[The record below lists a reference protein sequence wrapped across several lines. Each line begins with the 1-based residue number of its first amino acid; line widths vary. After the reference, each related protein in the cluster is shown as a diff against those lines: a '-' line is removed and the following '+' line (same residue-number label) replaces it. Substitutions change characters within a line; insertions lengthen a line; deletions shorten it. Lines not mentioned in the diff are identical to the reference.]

1 MDRLEKLSDRE
12 MKMNVESNTTMLN
25 GLERIS
31 MTARRRAQVQN
42 AVRTSEIIVSLLLG
56 LCQRLGLSARQARP
70 HA

>member
-1 MDRLEKLSDRE
+1 
-12 MKMNVESNTTMLN
+12 MNVESNTTMLN

>member
-1 MDRLEKLSDRE
+1 

-56 LCQRLGLSARQARP
+56 LCQRLGLSARQTKPQA
-70 HA
+70 

>member
-1 MDRLEKLSDRE
+1 VDRLEKLSDRE